1 MIMSNNSG
9 KSRMTKIFFKIWIN
23 LNKIVL
29 DILIE

>member
-9 KSRMTKIFFKIWIN
+9 KSRMTKNFFLIWIN